1 MSKRKKKRNAR
12 AEPQKRSGSLLIGG
26 TDGWTDVLSAGYT
39 KLSDNPEIRAGV
51 NKIADLVS
59 SMTIHLM
66 QSGSNGDTR
75 VRNELSRKIDIS
87 PNTWTTRKTFI
98 GSIVRSLLLEGDGN
112 AVVIPETVNGYLEN
126 LDFIPASRASFIP
139 AGRGYQVVISGG
151 SYDPS
156 GLLHFVINPDPEY
169 PWKGTGYKTSLKDV
183 AESLKQAQVTKKG
196 FMESKWMPSIIVKV
210 DAMTKEFASADGR
223 SKLLKQYIETNEAGE
238 PWMIPA
244 DGFDVTTVTPL
255 SLTDI
260 ALPDSVKLDKRT
272 VGAIL
277 DVPAFVLGEGN
288 FNADEWNN
296 FINTRIRTLCNAIEQ
311 ELTKKIIVS
320 PDWYFK
326 FNIRS
331 LYTYDIKTLSEVGSN
346 LYTRGLMTG
355 NEVRDWLNLSP
366 LDGLDE
372 LVILENYIPAGMIGD
387 QKKLTGEG
395 GNA

>member
-26 TDGWTDVLSAGYT
+26 TDGWTDVLSTGYT

-112 AVVIPETVNGYLEN
+112 AVVIPETVNGYLDN

-139 AGRGYQVVISGG
+139 AGRGYRVVISGG

-169 PWKGTGYKTSLKDV
+169 PCKGTGYKTSLKDV
-183 AESLKQAQVTKKG
+183 AESLKQARVTKKG

-223 SKLLKQYIETNEAGE
+223 SKPLKQYIETTA
-238 PWMIPA
+238 
-244 DGFDVTTVTPL
+244 TPL

-296 FINTRIRTLCNAIEQ
+296 FINTRIRTLCNSIEQ

-372 LVILENYIPAGMIGD
+372 LVILENYIPAGMIGE
-387 QKKLTGEG
+387 QKKLTGEE

>member
-1 MSKRKKKRNAR
+1 M
-12 AEPQKRSGSLLIGG
+12 
-26 TDGWTDVLSAGYT
+26 
-39 KLSDNPEIRAGV
+39 
-51 NKIADLVS
+51 
-59 SMTIHLM
+59 
-66 QSGSNGDTR
+66 
-75 VRNELSRKIDIS
+75 
-87 PNTWTTRKTFI
+87 
-98 GSIVRSLLLEGDGN
+98 
-112 AVVIPETVNGYLEN
+112 
-126 LDFIPASRASFIP
+126 
-139 AGRGYQVVISGG
+139 ISGG

-372 LVILENYIPAGMIGD
+372 LVILENYIPAGMIGE